1 MFPILNNYNSGEHDP
16 YWYEAFVGLKYV
28 LKMLDTDSG
37 IEAVA
42 FQARTINKLDDVVVK
57 YKDGRSLC
65 IQVKHTRSENNL
77 TLSDLIRP
85 SGGSSS
91 SLLQDMAFAWKEGLK
106 TIPNCIPELYTNR
119 RGGKNWSR
127 TANDSAYPPLPEFW
141 KALRKELRQAGNLSG
156 IRLESTYSAAWTDL
170 LAQLGVLETDI
181 KKYEFL
187 RKLRL
192 RFSRPDLEKLESQMH
207 EQIGRIFG
215 VSSPSF
221 QREIFEK
228 LAASLRFWT
237 TSIQGK
243 VDFVFPEE
251 VYSRLSFQAEVDD
264 RDHLIRPPVPFF
276 KSRLVFMER
285 LIEQLGSRKH
295 SIIFLKGSPGS
306 GKSSLIS
313 QLAYETPTIINLR
326 YHAFKPITPEIK
338 EIPPDAG
345 RTVDPRVFWTALID
359 QIRVE
364 FTGKLYQYKVPIR
377 CDYLTVDEIRSH
389 TLRLAQELSNINHRP
404 TVIAVDGIDHAAR
417 AGYISHKHEDT
428 FLLWL
433 VHPEEVPSGVLFL
446 LAGQP
451 PEGYP
456 AYPQWLKEDSSEV
469 LHLEVPV
476 VTESDI
482 RQMLSHDFPG
492 EFIEPAVNVIHENAV
507 DNTLAAVFAVREA
520 KGCTTVEELI
530 ERLRA
535 RKLHDGIH
543 AYYDHIWIHA
553 LQKIQTKV
561 NHEIAYLNE
570 KLSSYFSLSSE
581 RLDGA
586 TLKGIFKELLLTE
599 SDWNYLLKDL
609 EPLVVEQDRGKF
621 VLFHNDVRVYF
632 MRYIRNHHS
641 ILEDI
646 AGSLADFYVAEPS
659 YKIAR
664 HADLF
669 SLLRQSG
676 RIEEIISIFNPSFI
690 MEAWTIRRPIDEIK
704 EQCRDMLAVV
714 KKRKNWNDAG
724 GVLEALR
731 TVQQLLTSY
740 EKANERNYFVS
751 EDQRVPA
758 FVPSEGIMKPPQTW
772 KMHLLNQVFN
782 DVRRLVKLGE
792 YDRARQIM
800 ERWFKRNNVTPF
812 QLIDLLEEYYV
823 FESSFSRDNLGKGFL
838 ELIREWG
845 ELAGITLIYEWR
857 IEKEEVMNSLE
868 EQVASAYSDGFLHG
882 SLNRG
887 GFSFFR
893 CLKRYLQH
901 LVPEKREVLVER
913 MIDEQK
919 WTELRYILKRTDHLV
934 PSFQH
939 RIKLAMY
946 SAIANF
952 ETERFVRPVV
962 EQGYDIL
969 EHKKMNY
976 ETDAK
981 LYSCIC
987 FLRGWAY
994 PESDLKQQAEE
1005 AIQVYFSYDRDPR
1018 TTEMIRL
1025 LLHSTYRMGA
1035 YYCLSM
1041 QEGYRL
1047 SKQDITMILYLLVM
1061 DQSVYYH
1068 LVGYIEVRSF
1078 FMRMAMFLSRNDKT
1092 LDKLLYPVVR
1102 DSMIEGDI
1110 FYLDMELIWGF
1121 LDSHGD
1127 QTSMELIF
1135 QRWTNEKGII
1145 WDDNLQKVTYWVE
1158 KLAAL
1163 GEKYQLQEKARHL
1176 KEQFAR
1182 KWFGITARQSSLNH
1196 VVQWVE
1202 ILLNEK
1208 PSLWKGQGKLLLDLC
1223 RQLDSESNLVAD
1235 YAVSVVM
1242 AAAQKDGVEI
1252 LWAVLNENGML
1263 DVDDFSKYKATFDVL
1278 IRVLRNTF
1286 FTEED
1291 LVALWIL
1298 TVGGMSWRERSSRA
1312 YIEDMRKCIL
1322 KAAHR
1327 LGYSGLG
1334 AYMKHSTPYHFD
1346 IHNNRDRDNRPK
1358 RWFITSRERRPY
1370 WESTWKRVERKIRKL
1385 STEEAFD
1392 DFKRVINNLDPHG
1405 GSMDHVAAFNYAEIL
1420 VRKLSTEPSYRNK
1433 EYTNILFEF
1442 AETHAVASYHRN
1454 DQYIQDFY
1462 SAIIDFTT
1470 DDKTRWRVL
1479 DSLLPESI
1487 DNRELSYF
1495 IVKLEEM
1502 LQARAVKLGA
1512 KEIEE
1517 ATIRI
1522 LNTYK
1527 QWLDW
1532 NVDMTSAIYSS
1543 SHPLNRMS
1551 WRQFTLNILLRNLS
1565 SNNEHQIEAVLQGLW
1580 QFIQWDHTVIYDLIS
1595 RWGDVENSG
1604 QGWLLIIFERIAVTY
1619 PSYYEAMKPLLAELK
1634 SSGGLQISTQAE
1646 VINETFVRGQCIVSG
1661 KSKPWVIQKLGAFI
1675 SRFTHGNERKGVRII
1690 DYPPFQDRH
1699 FNQRFYQIASIFPD
1713 LVNEL
1718 LDEMEASEDSNFNP
1732 EKKLLDIIEKRIE
1745 KGTWERTS
1753 LYNEVQAYLPCDDP
1767 FLLLDTPRA
1776 FRSSTGWLKLG
1787 LMAMSKFDPEDA
1799 CLQFMKQA
1807 RKGMRDGQELLGAAL
1822 FHFNIVEGYYYTC
1835 GLSESLDISRPTA
1848 SGRSFLFYNNVVNS
1862 RKSNPDL
1869 FYTFNHIN
1877 GQKIPYSS
1885 TVLLVP
1891 SPVFRSLGWHPST
1904 MNPLVWEK
1912 KGKKMMWMEQIFG
1925 PFEEGVHPFLQRW
1938 VCTKEGFVEITR
1950 VKRNLRY
1957 MVTFEPMRNNVSM
1970 MDLPNNVRFFM

>member
-1 MFPILNNYNSGEHDP
+1 MA
-16 YWYEAFVGLKYV
+16 YEAP
-28 LKMLDTDSG
+28 
-37 IEAVA
+37 A
-42 FQARTINKLDDVVVK
+42 
-57 YKDGRSLC
+57 
-65 IQVKHTRSENNL
+65 
-77 TLSDLIRP
+77 
-85 SGGSSS
+85 
-91 SLLQDMAFAWKEGLK
+91 
-106 TIPNCIPELYTNR
+106 
-119 RGGKNWSR
+119 
-127 TANDSAYPPLPEFW
+127 
-141 KALRKELRQAGNLSG
+141 
-156 IRLESTYSAAWTDL
+156 
-170 LAQLGVLETDI
+170 
-181 KKYEFL
+181 
-187 RKLRL
+187 
-192 RFSRPDLEKLESQMH
+192 
-207 EQIGRIFG
+207 
-215 VSSPSF
+215 
-221 QREIFEK
+221 
-228 LAASLRFWT
+228 
-237 TSIQGK
+237 
-243 VDFVFPEE
+243 
-251 VYSRLSFQAEVDD
+251 
-264 RDHLIRPPVPFF
+264 
-276 KSRLVFMER
+276 
-285 LIEQLGSRKH
+285 
-295 SIIFLKGSPGS
+295 
-306 GKSSLIS
+306 
-313 QLAYETPTIINLR
+313 IINLR
-326 YHAFKPITPEIK
+326 YHAFKPITPEMK

-345 RTVDPRVFWTALID
+345 RTVDPRVFWTVLID
-359 QIRVE
+359 QIRTK
-364 FTGKLYQYKVPIR
+364 FIGKLHQYKVPIR
-377 CDYLTVDEIRSH
+377 CDYLTVGEIRNH
-389 TLRLAQELSNINHRP
+389 TLRLAQELSNITQRP
-404 TVIAVDGIDHAAR
+404 TVIAIDGIDHAAR
-417 AGYISHKHEDT
+417 AGYISHKPEDT
-428 FLLWL
+428 FLTWL

-456 AYPQWLKEDSSEV
+456 AYPQWLKEDRTEV

-476 VTESDI
+476 VTKSDI
-482 RQMLSHDFPG
+482 GQILPHDFPR
-492 EFIEPAVNVIHENAV
+492 EFIEPAVNVIHEIAV
-507 DNTLAAVFAVREA
+507 DNTLAAAFAVREA
-520 KGCTTVEELI
+520 TDCTTVEALI
-530 ERLRA
+530 ERLLA

-553 LQKIQTKV
+553 IQKIQTKV
-561 NHEIAYLNE
+561 NYEIAYLNE

-599 SDWNYLLKDL
+599 SDWNHLLKDL
-609 EPLVVEQDRGKF
+609 EPLVIEQDRGKF

-632 MRYIRNHHS
+632 MRYIRTRRD

-669 SLLRQSG
+669 SLLGQSG
-676 RIEEIISIFNPSFI
+676 RIEEIVSIFNPSFI

-731 TVQQLLTSY
+731 TVQQLLISY
-740 EKANERNYFVS
+740 DKANERNYFVA

-758 FVPSEGIMKPPQTW
+758 FVPSEGIIKPPQTW
-772 KMHLLNQVFN
+772 KINLLNQVFN
-782 DVRRLVKLGE
+782 DVGRLVKLGE

-812 QLIDLLEEYYV
+812 QLIHLLEEYYV
-823 FESSFSRDNLGKGFL
+823 FESSFNRDNLGKGFL

-845 ELAGITLIYEWR
+845 ELAGVTSIDEWG
-857 IEKEEVMNSLE
+857 IEKEEVRNSLE

-882 SLNRG
+882 SFNRS

-901 LVPEKREVLVER
+901 LVPEKREVLIER
-913 MIDEQK
+913 MVDEQK

-952 ETERFVRPVV
+952 ETERFVHPVV
-962 EQGYDIL
+962 EQGYEIL

-981 LYSCIC
+981 LYSFIC
-987 FLRGWAY
+987 FLRGWSY
-994 PESDLKQQAEE
+994 PESDLKQHAEE
-1005 AIQVYFSYDRDPR
+1005 AIQAYSSYDRDPR
-1018 TTEMIRL
+1018 TMDMIRL
-1025 LLHSTYRMGA
+1025 LFHSTYRMGA

-1047 SKQDITMILYLLVM
+1047 SKQDITMILYLLERLYLM
-1061 DQSVYYH
+1061 DQSVYHH

-1078 FMRMAMFLSRNDKT
+1078 FMRMAMFLSRNDKA

-1127 QTSMELIF
+1127 RTSMALIF
-1135 QRWTNEKGII
+1135 ERWTNEKGII
-1145 WDDNLQKVTYWVE
+1145 WDDNLQRVTYWVE

-1202 ILLNEK
+1202 ILLHAK

-1242 AAAQKDGVEI
+1242 AEAQKDGVER
-1252 LWAVLNENGML
+1252 LWVVLNENNML
-1263 DVDDFSKYKATFDVL
+1263 DVDDFSKYKVTFDVL
-1278 IRVLRNTF
+1278 IRVLRDTF

-1291 LVALWIL
+1291 LAALWIL
-1298 TVGGMSWRERSSRA
+1298 TVGGMSWRDRSSRA

-1322 KAAHR
+1322 KVAHR
-1327 LGYSGLG
+1327 LGYSSLCV
-1334 AYMKHSTPYHFD
+1334 YMKRSTPYHFD

-1358 RWFITSRERRPY
+1358 RWFITRRERRPY

-1385 STEEAFD
+1385 SMDEAFD
-1392 DFKRVINNLDPHG
+1392 DFQRVINNLAPYG

-1420 VRKLSTEPSYRNK
+1420 VHKLSTESSYRYK

-1442 AETHAVASYHRN
+1442 AETHAVESYHRN
-1454 DQYIQDFY
+1454 EQYIQDFY
-1462 SAIIDFTT
+1462 SAFINLTT
-1470 DDKTRWRVL
+1470 DDKTRWRLL
-1479 DSLLPESI
+1479 DPLIPESI
-1487 DNRELSYF
+1487 DNRELAYF

-1502 LQARAVKLGA
+1502 LQARAMKLGVE
-1512 KEIEE
+1512 EIEE
-1517 ATIRI
+1517 ATDRV
-1522 LNTYK
+1522 LSTYR

-1532 NVDMTSAIYSS
+1532 NEDVTSSIYSP
-1543 SHPLNRMS
+1543 SHPLNRIS
-1551 WRQFTLNILLRNLS
+1551 WRQFTLNVLLRNLS
-1565 SNNEHQIEAVLQGLW
+1565 SRNEHQIEAALQGLW
-1580 QFIQWDHTVIYDLIS
+1580 QFVELDHTVTHDLIS
-1595 RWGDVENSG
+1595 GWGTVGDTGTE
-1604 QGWLLIIFERIAVTY
+1604 WLLILFERIAATY
-1619 PSYYEAMKPLLAELK
+1619 PSYYETMKPLLAKLK
-1634 SSGGLQISTQAE
+1634 SSGELQIRTQAE
-1646 VINETFVRGQCIVSG
+1646 VIIETFERGRCTAREN
-1661 KSKPWVIQKLGAFI
+1661 SKPRVIQKLRAFI
-1675 SRFTHGNERKGVRII
+1675 SRFARSNERKGIHII
-1690 DYPPFQDRH
+1690 DYPSFQDRH
-1699 FNQRFYQIASIFPD
+1699 FNQRLYQIASIFPD
-1713 LVNEL
+1713 FVNEL
-1718 LDEMEASEDSNFNP
+1718 LGEMEASEDPNSNP
-1732 EKKLLDIIEKRIE
+1732 EIMLLNIIEKRVE
-1745 KGTWERTS
+1745 KGTWEQTS
-1753 LYNEVQAYLPCDDP
+1753 VYNEVQAYLPSDDP
-1767 FLLLDTPRA
+1767 FLLLNPPRA
-1776 FRSSTGWLKLG
+1776 FRRSSGWLKLG
-1787 LMAMSKFDPEDA
+1787 LMGMSQFDPEDA
-1799 CLQFMKQA
+1799 CSQFMKQA
-1807 RKGMRDGQELLGAAL
+1807 RKGIRGDQELLGAAL
-1822 FHFNIVEGYYYTC
+1822 FHFNIVEGYYFTC
-1835 GLSESLDISRPTA
+1835 GLSENWDFSRPTA
-1848 SGRSFLFYNNVVNS
+1848 SGRSFLFYNNKVNV
-1862 RKSNPDL
+1862 KESNPEL

-1885 TVLLVP
+1885 TIHLVP
-1891 SPVFRSLGWHPST
+1891 SPVFRLLGWKPSIA
-1904 MNPLVWEK
+1904 NPLVWEK

-1938 VCTKEGFVEITR
+1938 VCTQEGFVEITR
-1950 VKRNLRY
+1950 TKRNLRY

-1970 MDLPNNVRFFM
+1970 MDFPNNVRVFM

>member
-1 MFPILNNYNSGEHDP
+1 LNNYNSGEHDP

-156 IRLESTYSAAWTDL
+156 IRLESTYSTAWTDL

-264 RDHLIRPPVPFF
+264 RDHLIRPPVPFL

-345 RTVDPRVFWTALID
+345 RTVDPRVFWTASID
-359 QIRVE
+359 QIRVK

-433 VHPEEVPSGVLFL
+433 VHPEEVPSGILFL

-800 ERWFKRNNVTPF
+800 ERWFKQNNVTPF

-823 FESSFSRDNLGKGFL
+823 FESSFDRDNLGKGFL

-857 IEKEEVMNSLE
+857 IKKEEVRNSLE

-882 SLNRG
+882 SLNRS

-913 MIDEQK
+913 MVDEQK

-1047 SKQDITMILYLLVM
+1047 SKQDITMILYLLERLYLM

-1078 FMRMAMFLSRNDKT
+1078 FMRMTMFLSRNDKT

-1145 WDDNLQKVTYWVE
+1145 WDDNLQKATLWVE

-1252 LWAVLNENGML
+1252 LWAVLNETGML

-1370 WESTWKRVERKIRKL
+1370 WESTWKRVERKIKKL

-1512 KEIEE
+1512 KEIED

-1595 RWGDVENSG
+1595 RWEDVENSG

-1619 PSYYEAMKPLLAELK
+1619 PSYYEAMKPLLTELK

-1646 VINETFVRGQCIVSG
+1646 VINETFVRWQYIVSG

-1718 LDEMEASEDSNFNP
+1718 LDEMEASGDSNFNP

-1745 KGTWERTS
+1745 KETWERTS

-1822 FHFNIVEGYYYTC
+1822 FHFNIVEGYYFTC

-1891 SPVFRSLGWHPST
+1891 SPIFRSLGWHPST

-1970 MDLPNNVRFFM
+1970 MDLPNNVRVFM